1 MENFV
6 RRTTPLIIDGK
17 RRRAKREDVFIRQRA
32 RAVLDPMTNRIGA
45 WQVEIARLHLMLMRP
60 QCTIEQRQRA
70 LAQIAQIRREVD
82 NSRTELTQ
90 LVSALPP
97 KAARSSWVGDAH
109 MGLASLEQRLATID
123 RTN

>member
-6 RRTTPLIIDGK
+6 HRTTPLIIDGK

-60 QCTIEQRQRA
+60 PMHDRAETAGAGADRADPPRSRQQPNRTHA
-70 LAQIAQIRREVD
+70 VGKRVAPQGSPELMGRR
-82 NSRTELTQ
+82 R
-90 LVSALPP
+90 PHG
-97 KAARSSWVGDAH
+97 ARKPG
-109 MGLASLEQRLATID
+109 ATP
-123 RTN
+123 RHH